1 MDISTCSSAPTALT
15 SVSQTTTGMVLSWSA
30 PAVTSGEG
38 VTGYLV
44 YRNDG
49 DGTAVDV
56 LAYNGRL
63 DTSTGCVVSGLT
75 GGLEYSY
82 QVTALSLAG
91 ESDRSVVMH
100 SPTSPAQVVDVASV
114 TQTTSSIALTWDAPI
129 ASSSGDQDATGY
141 VVYRN
146 DGVGG
151 TDMSTVGYD
160 GSDSTSTTGVVS
172 GLVGGR
178 EYDFVVS
185 ALNVGGEGDVSAVFH
200 QSTSPAAPTALHS
213 TLQTTTSI
221 TMSWTAPVTEQGAE
235 SVTGYVLYRN
245 DGSQGGDVT
254 VAIYETTDAAT
265 ATTSTTG
272 TSMEVTG
279 LAGGTMYVFSVAA
292 KSDAGLGDRSAVAS
306 VSTSSAKPTAPSAS
320 HQTTSSISL
329 EWSVP
334 TVDTGVSETGY
345 RVYEVSVDSSATKT
359 YSLEYE
365 GEAAE
370 VELSSLSSGTLY
382 TYVVSV
388 MSDAGESDKSDEMT
402 ASTAPGVAT
411 CLLYTSPSPRDRG

>member
-1 MDISTCSSAPTALT
+1 
-15 SVSQTTTGMVLSWSA
+15 
-30 PAVTSGEG
+30 
-38 VTGYLV
+38 
-44 YRNDG
+44 
-49 DGTAVDV
+49 
-56 LAYNGRL
+56 
-63 DTSTGCVVSGLT
+63 
-75 GGLEYSY
+75 
-82 QVTALSLAG
+82 
-91 ESDRSVVMH
+91 
-100 SPTSPAQVVDVASV
+100 
-114 TQTTSSIALTWDAPI
+114 
-129 ASSSGDQDATGY
+129 
-141 VVYRN
+141 
-146 DGVGG
+146 
-151 TDMSTVGYD
+151 MSTVDYD
-160 GSDSTSTTGVVS
+160 DSDSTSTTGVVS

-221 TMSWTAPVTEQGAE
+221 TMSWTAPVTAQGAE
-235 SVTGYVLYRN
+235 SVTGYVLYRTG
-245 DGSQGGDVT
+245 GSQGGDVT

-320 HQTTSSISL
+320 HQTASSISL
-329 EWSVP
+329 EWSAP

-345 RVYEVSVDSSATKT
+345 RVYEVSVDSSPTKT

-411 CLLYTSPSPRDRG
+411 ALVSTHQSSSSITLSWAEAPVDTGSAVTGYKVYDADGALVYDGRGDTATVTDRTTELNDLEGGTTYTLLVGALSASGESDRSASVDISTCSSAPTALTSVSQTTTGMVLSWSAPAVTSGEGVLDVVGQAHCT